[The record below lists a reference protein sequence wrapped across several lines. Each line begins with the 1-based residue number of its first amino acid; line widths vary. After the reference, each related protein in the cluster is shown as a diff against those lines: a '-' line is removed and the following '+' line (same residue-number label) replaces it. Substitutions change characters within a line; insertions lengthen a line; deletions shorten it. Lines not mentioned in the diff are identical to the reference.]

1 MLTENLKPSKMRM
14 GELKCHFNFKKG
26 RCKMDSKQMR
36 KVWIASLVGSSIEWF
51 DYFLYGTVAALVFN
65 QLFFVTEDP
74 SVGLILAYASFAL
87 SFFIRPFGGIIF
99 SHIGDRIGR
108 KKTLVVTLTLMGVA
122 TFGMGLLPT
131 YQAIGIWAPILL
143 ITLRL
148 VQGLGIGGEW
158 GGALLLAVEYAP
170 KEKRGLYGAIPQ
182 MGVTIGMV
190 MGTVAL
196 SIMTLLP
203 EGAFMTWGWRVPFI
217 LSALLVIFGLWIRKG
232 IDETPSFKKVQK
244 TGEIPKLPL
253 VDTLKYHWREV
264 LIAIGAKVVET
275 APFYIFGTFVVS
287 YATTELGF
295 SRTTTLNTVMVAT
308 IITTILIPIMGS
320 LSDKVG
326 RKKVYVAGTV
336 GMLLFAF
343 PYFWMLQQQSV
354 VLLVVATV
362 IGLGIIWAPIT
373 AVLGTMFSEIFN
385 AKVRYTG
392 VTLGYQIG
400 AALAGGTAPLVAASL
415 MLKFNG
421 SYVPV
426 AIYIIFTAVISL
438 VAIWAV
444 KDRSQE
450 NLDDESQ
457 TETVNKKVQINK
469 GLSEV

>member
-1 MLTENLKPSKMRM
+1 MNS
-14 GELKCHFNFKKG
+14 N
-26 RCKMDSKQMR
+26 QMR

-74 SVGLILAYASFAL
+74 SIGLLLAYASFAL
-87 SFFIRPFGGIIF
+87 SFFIRPFGGVIF

-108 KKTLVVTLTLMGVA
+108 KKTLVLTLSLMGVA

-131 YQAIGIWAPILL
+131 YQAIGVWAPILL

-158 GGALLLAVEYAP
+158 GGALLLAVEYSP
-170 KEKRGLYGAIPQ
+170 KDKRGLYGSIPQ

-190 MGTVAL
+190 LGTVAL

-203 EGAFMTWGWRVPFI
+203 EGSFMTWGWRIPFI
-217 LSALLVIFGLWIRKG
+217 FSALLVVFGLWIRKG
-232 IDETPSFKKVQK
+232 IDETPSFKKVK
-244 TGEIPKLPL
+244 ESGEIPKLPI

-287 YATTELGF
+287 YATTNLGF
-295 SRTTTLNTVMVAT
+295 SRTAVLNSVMVAT
-308 IITTILIPIMGS
+308 VITTILIPIMGN

-326 RKKVYVAGTV
+326 RKKLYVGGTI
-336 GMLLFAF
+336 GMIVFAF

-354 VLLVVATV
+354 VLLVIATV
-362 IGLGIIWAPIT
+362 IGLGVIWAPIT
-373 AVLGTMFSEIFN
+373 AVLGTMFSEIFD

-392 VTLGYQIG
+392 ITLGYQIG
-400 AALAGGTAPLVAASL
+400 AAVAGGTAPLIATAL
-415 MLKFNG
+415 LLKFND
-421 SYVPV
+421 SYIPV
-426 AIYIIFTAVISL
+426 ACYIILTAIISL
-438 VAIWAV
+438 LAIWAV

-450 NLDDESQ
+450 NLDD
-457 TETVNKKVQINK
+457 INK
-469 GLSEV
+469 VDSENVKDHSKVSNKLKQA

>member
-1 MLTENLKPSKMRM
+1 
-14 GELKCHFNFKKG
+14 
-26 RCKMDSKQMR
+26 MDPKQMR

-65 QLFFVTEDP
+65 QVFFVTEDP
-74 SVGLILAYASFAL
+74 TVGLLLAYASFAL
-87 SFFIRPFGGIIF
+87 AFFIRPFGGVIF

-108 KKTLVVTLTLMGVA
+108 KKTLVITLSLMGIA

-131 YQAIGIWAPILL
+131 YQAIGVWAPILL

-203 EGAFMTWGWRVPFI
+203 EGSFMTWGWRVPFL
-217 LSALLVIFGLWIRKG
+217 LSAILVLFGLWIRKG
-232 IDETPSFKKVQK
+232 IDETPSFKKVQES
-244 TGEIPKLPL
+244 GDIPKLPI

-287 YATTELGF
+287 YATSNLGF
-295 SRTTTLNTVMVAT
+295 SRTTILNTVMVAT
-308 IITTILIPIMGS
+308 IVTTILIPIMGS

-326 RKKVYVAGTV
+326 RKKLYVAGTM

-354 VLLVVATV
+354 FLLVTATV

-373 AVLGTMFSEIFN
+373 AVLGTMFSEIFD

-392 VTLGYQIG
+392 ITLGYQIG
-400 AALAGGTAPLVAASL
+400 AAVAGGTAPLIATSL
-415 MLKFNG
+415 LLKFNG

-426 AIYIIFTAVISL
+426 ALYIMFTAVISL

-444 KDRSQE
+444 KDRSNE
-450 NLDDESQ
+450 ELDDPVKELPIEEIMSTKEATQ
-457 TETVNKKVQINK
+457 M
-469 GLSEV
+469 